1 MAARKWTYDEILERC
16 DELAAR
22 FEAFDLDAA
31 EEVPVAD
38 YLKARAA
45 RQQARSDG

>member
-1 MAARKWTYDEILERC
+1 MAARKWTYEEILERS

-22 FEAFDLDAA
+22 FEAFNLDAA
-31 EEVPVAD
+31 EEVPVAE

-45 RQQARSDG
+45 RHRASSDG